1 MNEPQTLLLAEFY
14 TASAYLNRILFVF
27 FDIENLHNTSE
38 GKIKLQDFFQNLKKY
53 FSEECEV
60 NQKTFN
66 LSTFR
71 QDLNT
76 INSYIEYSIK
86 NPFFNNQKIEKYT
99 YYLNLIYSSS
109 NQLHLMLHSSTRS
122 TVALPQSVLGEINE
136 INPNEI
142 PLITISSSCIELNK
156 NTSKDEENIVTFLN
170 LKRQEK
176 YQNYISKGHKNLA
189 INNFH
194 DAIKSFQMALVLNE
208 NAEILNLIGWTFSL
222 AGDLNKAKEYSLK
235 AIETDTQYGPALNDY
250 GNYLFLEGK
259 IKESIKWFELAKRA
273 LNYDNREFAFINAGK
288 AYMQL
293 DMYSEALNEF
303 SLALSFT
310 PHNEELHQAILKI
323 RNSLTTES
331 NQDRLL

>member
-1 MNEPQTLLLAEFY
+1 MYEPQTLLLAEFY

-27 FDIENLHNTSE
+27 FDIENLQNTSK

-86 NPFFNNQKIEKYT
+86 NPFFNNHKIEKYT
-99 YYLNLIYSSS
+99 SYLNLIYSSS
-109 NQLHLMLHSSTRS
+109 NQLHLMLHSSTKS

-142 PLITISSSCIELNK
+142 PLITVSSSIIELNK
-156 NTSKDEENIVTFLN
+156 NTSREEETIVTFLN

-194 DAIKSFQMALVLNE
+194 DAINSFQMALVLNE

-222 AGDLNKAKEYSLK
+222 AGDLNNAKEYSLK

-250 GNYLFLEGK
+250 GNYLILEGK

-293 DMYSEALNEF
+293 DMYTEALNEF

-310 PHNEELHQAILKI
+310 PHNEELHHAILKI